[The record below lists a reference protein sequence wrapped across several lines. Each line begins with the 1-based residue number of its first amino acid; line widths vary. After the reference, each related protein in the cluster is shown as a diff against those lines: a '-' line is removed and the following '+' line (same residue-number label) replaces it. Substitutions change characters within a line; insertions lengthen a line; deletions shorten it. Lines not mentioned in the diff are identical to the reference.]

1 MEHYTTEAWIHNLV
15 TQAIE
20 HGLDASSI
28 NKLIGLRP
36 TALTSSLVKVPMEKA
51 YLLFGLLHES
61 NFQTKN
67 ELDFIIT
74 STLPMLN
81 SNIHGAYFN
90 NSPDVRTF
98 ITRFTRMFE
107 LQTTSIRFEVEVST
121 TTTRIYIDF
130 IDNKADFYVP
140 QALLMF
146 FSLLSN
152 NIFSFEEEI
161 RQQIIIG
168 VTQSMIPDYET
179 FCLYITDRILT
190 KKPRAFIQLPTA
202 VLAYKNPH
210 HNPLLCHFISS
221 EYDKIYGIT
230 DEKDKLVTH
239 IISHISGQW
248 GSGSES
254 VNIAQVAKNIGMSR
268 SKLYREL
275 TLRNI
280 NFSEIVESERK
291 KFALEQIKNREMTI
305 TEISDRLG
313 YANVSAFTR
322 AFNRWFNINP
332 SRMRQQ

>member
-1 MEHYTTEAWIHNLV
+1 MEHYTTEGWIHNLV
-15 TQAIE
+15 TQAVE

-28 NKLIGLRP
+28 HKLIGLKP
-36 TALTSSLVKVPMEKA
+36 IALTSSLVKVPMEKA
-51 YLLFGLLHES
+51 YLLYGLLHES
-61 NFQTKN
+61 NFQEKN
-67 ELDFIIT
+67 ELNLIIS

-81 SNIHGAYFN
+81 GNIHGAYFN
-90 NSPDVRTF
+90 NSPDVRAF
-98 ITRFTRMFE
+98 VTRFTKMFE
-107 LQTTSIRFEVEVST
+107 LQTSSIRFEVEVST
-121 TTTRIYIDF
+121 NITRIYIYF
-130 IDNKADFYVP
+130 LDNKADFYVP
-140 QALLMF
+140 QALFMF
-146 FSLLSN
+146 FSLLAN
-152 NIFSFEEEI
+152 NIFSFDEKI

-168 VTQSMIPDYET
+168 VTQSMVPDYET
-179 FCLYITDRILT
+179 FCLYITDRIFT
-190 KKPRAFIQLPTA
+190 NQSRVFIQMPTA

-210 HNPLLCHFISS
+210 YNPLLCHFISS

-230 DEKDKLVTH
+230 DVKDKLVTH

-248 GSGSES
+248 GSSSES

-280 NFSEIVESERK
+280 SFSGIMESERK

-332 SRMRQQ
+332 SKMRQQ